1 MPQPLFAIISID
13 EHVQTDGTEG
23 ESSSVGEGNCR
34 ETGEGAV
41 PHRAENSGGS
51 SDGIGDVKCADGED
65 GGGLRS
71 RQKRIFRNSGGDVS
85 QKEECYVVFFFVCL
99 CR

>member
-41 PHRAENSGGS
+41 PHRETGEGAVPHRAENSGGS

-65 GGGLRS
+65 GA
-71 RQKRIFRNSGGDVS
+71 V
-85 QKEECYVVFFFVCL
+85 
-99 CR
+99 